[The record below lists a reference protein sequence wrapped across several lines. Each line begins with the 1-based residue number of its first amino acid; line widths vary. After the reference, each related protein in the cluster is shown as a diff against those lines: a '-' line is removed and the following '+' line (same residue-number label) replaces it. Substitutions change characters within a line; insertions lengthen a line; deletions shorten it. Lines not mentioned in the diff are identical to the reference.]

1 MHGKRRAIIPEPQAR
16 QGASSVSDVPAR
28 QSDSRSKLDRLIA
41 ESLAIEA
48 EAAKEANAIG
58 FMCRAL
64 TQATMPHKKTEGS
77 EFKRQNGAF
86 RLSLL
91 APSDIGL
98 PYGSI
103 PRLLVAWVTTEAV
116 RTKERELE
124 LGESLSEFM
133 RKLDLVPTGGRWGS
147 ITRLKDQ
154 MRRLF
159 ASSVSATYDDGEH
172 WALRQVQIIEDA
184 DIWWEPKR
192 PDQAALWRSSLILG
206 SRFFNEVTST
216 PVPIDMRALR
226 ALKGSPLALD
236 IYVWLTYRMSY
247 LSKQTVIPWEALELQ
262 FGADYQHTRQFKA
275 AFIRHLRSV
284 LTVYPA
290 AKVEADALGLELRPS
305 HPHIPFDSR

>member
-1 MHGKRRAIIPEPQAR
+1 MSDAQPSKRA
-16 QGASSVSDVPAR
+16 SVS
-28 QSDSRSKLDRLIA
+28 KMDRLIA

-48 EAAKEANAIG
+48 EAAREANAIG

-64 TQATMPHKKTEGS
+64 TQATMPHKRTPGS
-77 EFKRQNGAF
+77 EFKRRNGSF
-86 RLSLL
+86 SLSLL

-116 RTKERELE
+116 RTKQRELE

-159 ASSVSATYDDGEH
+159 ASSVSATYDDGER
-172 WALRQVQIIEDA
+172 WALRQVQIIERA

-192 PDQAALWRSSLILG
+192 PDQAALWRSNLVLG
-206 SRFFNEVTST
+206 ERFFEEVVNT
-216 PVPIDMRALR
+216 PVPIDIRALR
-226 ALKGSPLALD
+226 ALKSSPLALD

-247 LSKQTVIPWEALELQ
+247 LHKQTVIPWAALELQ
-262 FGADYQHTRQFKA
+262 FGSDYKLTRQFKA
-275 AFIRHLRSV
+275 AFIKHLRAV
-284 LTVYPA
+284 MTVYPD
-290 AKVEADALGLELRPS
+290 AKVSPEDVGLQLRPS
-305 HPHIPFDSR
+305 RPHIPFKGD